1 MRYIIAGY
9 VFVLTLLAL
18 YAVQLMWRRRRLAR
32 AVDRA
37 AGTIV
42 AGSAVAGSPVAG
54 TIVAGSAVELAGG
67 AGVRGGA
74 LPGASAGTAP

>member
-9 VFVLTLLAL
+9 VFVLTLLAH

-37 AGTIV
+37 AG
-42 AGSAVAGSPVAG
+42 SAVAG